1 MQTFVP
7 AANRPY
13 PGKILDN
20 TSLSDFVTG
29 DLSTLYPIVVRGP
42 KDALPQGVT
51 ASALSATVT
60 GSNADVNKLLS
71 VLTFRQVIG
80 LLSQFTVTPT
90 TNSASL
96 SNPSYV
102 VSGTLPTGAGT
113 PAKYGGTLDTIFGK
127 LCLYDIG
134 ELVAQA
140 TFQVN
145 NQGSYMINATTDDS
159 LGGWFVTD
167 LVGPK
172 KLGYLS
178 IGLRFMRFSIAN
190 GTASIGS
197 PVVVTIDSHKSHT
210 E

>member
-1 MQTFVP
+1 MQTFVSP
-7 AANRPY
+7 ANRPY

-29 DLSTLYPIVVRGP
+29 DLSNLYPIVVLGP

-60 GSNADVNKLLS
+60 GSDADVNKLLS

-80 LLSQFTVTPT
+80 LLSQFTVTTT

-102 VSGTLPTGAGT
+102 VSGTLPGSGT

-127 LCLYDIG
+127 L
-134 ELVAQA
+134 
-140 TFQVN
+140 
-145 NQGSYMINATTDDS
+145 
-159 LGGWFVTD
+159 
-167 LVGPK
+167 
-172 KLGYLS
+172 
-178 IGLRFMRFSIAN
+178 
-190 GTASIGS
+190 
-197 PVVVTIDSHKSHT
+197 
-210 E
+210 